1 MLIDSTNLLEMTL
14 AFDITKAIGNYTLS
28 SFESMVR
35 SEVPY
40 FVYLP
45 PNWNPNRS
53 YRLILFLHGQGGD
66 ETTFSKYVREDDLN
80 QWIKLEEIPDVVI
93 AGVRGD
99 ENRDLIQ
106 WFTPENEALLVPELN
121 GEFIEFC
128 RTNFKAGSKDKG
140 VSLEGHS
147 RGAGGAL
154 HYLFKYPQSFKS
166 VVAMGYVSDYSL
178 EKNIKLAEMN
188 KLALVESGVN
198 LYLEIGTEDRFVRTQ
213 NRKASFEMHDF
224 LDKIK
229 LPHSFEYLYGVEHG
243 FDSFWQHYSDDDMQN
258 GLRHLK
264 RHCIG
269 L

>member
-1 MLIDSTNLLEMTL
+1 MALNFDYSNTRGQYTFST
-14 AFDITKAIGNYTLS
+14 
-28 SFESMVR
+28 FESKVR
-35 SEVPY
+35 SSVPY

-53 YRLILFLHGQGGD
+53 YRLLLFLHGQGGD
-66 ETTFSKYVREDDLN
+66 ERTFSKYVSEDDLN
-80 QWIKLEEIPDVVI
+80 QWFKSDVISDIVI

-99 ENRDLIQ
+99 EDRDLIQ
-106 WFTPENEALLVPELN
+106 WFTPENEALLVPEIN
-121 GEFIEFC
+121 GEFIEYC
-128 RTNFKAGSKDKG
+128 RTNFKAGDNDKG

-166 VVAMGYVSDYSL
+166 VIAMGYVSDYSL
-178 EKNIKLAEMN
+178 EKNKEMADLN
-188 KLALVESGVN
+188 RQALIDSGVN
-198 LYLEIGTEDRFVRTQ
+198 LYLEIGTEDRFVRNQ
-213 NRKASFEMHDF
+213 NRKASFEIHDF
-224 LDKIK
+224 LDKVK

-243 FDSFWQHYSDDDMQN
+243 FDSFWHHHSDDNIQN

-264 RHCIG
+264 RHSIG